1 MNKFTPNKW
10 IIVGVLAAML
20 VILLPVTILMIGIT
34 DSTGSNGGEN
44 VLNQPASSV
53 TTLPSNFTPAPTPAP
68 TTAPTTVP
76 TTVPV
81 VPPTTVRPQGG
92 SDPCASGKH
101 TYNGGAYCIYC
112 AKPNPNYNPCA
123 KGHTYQNGYCIYC
136 AAKDPSVTTPP
147 TTQTPVTTT
156 QPPVTNPPTP
166 GFDVNGTFKI
176 AENGQAKAAIVI
188 DYNCS
193 DKEWAAAADLKSYLD
208 RMTGVQIPLVY
219 DSETLVNDKFYIC
232 VGDTTYGRAKGVS
245 QPKGYPN
252 NEKLVIKRVENF
264 MILVGNDDGS
274 FTGTEFAVTRF
285 LEELGCGWFGI
296 GDLWTVVPNKPNLT
310 VGNLNITETPK
321 FIARQSRL
329 QNGSTFE
336 LSKRWYMG
344 GVETLVGQHYLMALV
359 GNSHQS
365 AHPEWYARKS
375 NGSQLYP
382 VGNEGAWPDAYWQ
395 FCYSNAGLQQ
405 YVAQVVMNYYAQN
418 PNCYIVSITPND
430 GWNFKTCQCA
440 GCNAFGN
447 ETEYI
452 LNFANKVAAITK
464 TKYPDRR
471 VSVLSYHT
479 TMHAPSRSYP
489 VESNVEI
496 MFCMECPMQKRAS
509 DPGNYYHNGSTS
521 YGVSWASNFQTYSS
535 RTSVKHKAV
544 WKWLC
549 VAAESMCA
557 NWQYI
562 PWVQGNVATDDHDYW
577 KQNGVEY
584 VFYDQGP
591 LNGYREYASSTP
603 LRWPLWYVAQ
613 RGCWT
618 QGKNGQ
624 QLLAEACQKL
634 YGNGAN
640 AMLAY
645 YMALADASVSST
657 DVSFAWYPPA
667 ASKMYTSYWISII
680 DQKIA
685 AAESMLGSVTAEQ
698 RQRMQNQIQLWKTAK
713 TKI

>member
-1 MNKFTPNKW
+1 MEKFTPNKW
-10 IIVGVLAAML
+10 IVIGILALML
-20 VILLPVTILMIGIT
+20 VILLPVSILMIGTAEPT
-34 DSTGSNGGEN
+34 DPNSGDN
-44 VLNQPASSV
+44 VLNQPTTSV
-53 TTLPSNFTPAPTPAP
+53 TTVPSNSTPAPTPVP

-81 VPPTTVRPQGG
+81 VPPSTV
-92 SDPCASGKH
+92 
-101 TYNGGAYCIYC
+101 
-112 AKPNPNYNPCA
+112 KPPVVSTKP
-123 KGHTYQNGYCIYC
+123 
-136 AAKDPSVTTPP
+136 
-147 TTQTPVTTT
+147 PVTTT
-156 QPPVTNPPTP
+156 KPPVVTTTKPPVVTTTKPPVTNPPTP
-166 GFDVNGTFKI
+166 SFDVNGTFKI

-193 DKEWAAAADLKSYLD
+193 DKEWTAAADLKSYLD
-208 RMTGVQIPLVY
+208 RMTGVQIPIVY
-219 DSETLVNDKFYIC
+219 DSETLANDKFYIC
-232 VGDTTYGRAKGVS
+232 VGDTTYGNAKGVA

-264 MILVGNDDGS
+264 MIIVGNDDGC

-296 GDLWTVVPNKPNLT
+296 GDLWTVVPSKPNLT

-321 FIARQSRL
+321 FISRQSRL
-329 QNGSTFE
+329 QNGSTYE

-359 GNSHQS
+359 GNGHQS

-382 VGNEGAWPDAYWQ
+382 VGNQGAWPDAYWQ

-405 YVAQVVMNYYAQN
+405 YVAQVVTDYFDKN
-418 PNCYIVSITPND
+418 PNCYVFAITPND
-430 GWNFKTCQCA
+430 GWHFKTCQCS

-471 VSVLSYHT
+471 VSVLTYHP
-479 TMHAPSRSYP
+479 TMPAPPRSYP

-496 MFCMECPMQKRAS
+496 MFCMENHMMKRAS
-509 DPGNYYHNGSTS
+509 ASNNYYYVSGSS
-521 YGVSWASNFQTYSS
+521 QGVSWASNFQTYSS
-535 RTSVKHKAV
+535 RTGVKHKAV

-549 VAAESMCA
+549 IAANDGDRA
-557 NWQYI
+557 NWQYM

-591 LNGYREYASSTP
+591 LNGYKEYASSTP

-613 RGCWT
+613 RGSWT

-645 YMALADASVSST
+645 YMALADASAAAGGTSY
-657 DVSFAWYPPA
+657 AWYPPK
-667 ASKMYTSYWISII
+667 ASEVYTSSWRSTI
-680 DQKIA
+680 DAKVSA
-685 AAESMLGSVTAEQ
+685 VEGMYGSVTADQ
-698 RQRMQNQIQLWKTAK
+698 KARMQNQVQLWKTAK
-713 TKI
+713 SKI